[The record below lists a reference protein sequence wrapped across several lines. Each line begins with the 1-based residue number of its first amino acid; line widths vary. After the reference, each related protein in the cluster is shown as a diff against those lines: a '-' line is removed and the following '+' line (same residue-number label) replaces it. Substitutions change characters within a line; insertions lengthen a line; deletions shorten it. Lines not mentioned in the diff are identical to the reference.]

1 MLVSL
6 VTGDHVML
14 LIDEKHISLSELL
27 AINESKASDDFEK
40 AVADNISK
48 LSKDHV
54 YSAERPVSDNRYSD
68 VIITRNDGTS
78 AWLEVKM
85 DHHAGV
91 GSPRVYY
98 SDYEGGWAT
107 TYTSPSA
114 AWVVELLNNNDEVK
128 RWVNDFK
135 KWLCNELKTTKD
147 KKLLEIVKKPKENK
161 NYKPS
166 DLQIVIPTT
175 GGGLKEHGAIP
186 FDVMYKYVDE
196 NNKRYILTYECD
208 ISKLIEDHYTKGK
221 AEPTYYIQAGDDLYR
236 LGNKNPFSWKLPR
249 LKAPDGTCSI
259 RVSTRHSFY
268 EVQVDIKTHTIN
280 DSEYSLKPNSQK
292 LSPF

>member
-1 MLVSL
+1 
-6 VTGDHVML
+6 ML
-14 LIDEKHISLSELL
+14 LINESYTSLDNLL
-27 AINESKASDDFEK
+27 MMNESKASDDFEK
-40 AVADNISK
+40 AVADNINKVSG
-48 LSKDHV
+48 DHT
-54 YSAERPVSDNRYSD
+54 YTAERPVSDNRYSD
-68 VIITRNDGTS
+68 IIITRNDGVS

-98 SDYEGGWAT
+98 SDYEGGWNT
-107 TYTSPSA
+107 TYTTPA
-114 AWVVELLNNNDEVK
+114 AAFCVELLNSNVEVK
-128 RWVNDFK
+128 QWVNDFK

-147 KKLLEIVKKPKENK
+147 KKLLEIIKKPKESK

-175 GGGLKEHGAIP
+175 GGGLKKTGAIP
-186 FDVMYKYVDE
+186 FETMYKYVEE
-196 NNKRYILTYECD
+196 NNKRYVITYECD

-221 AEPTYYIQAGDDLYR
+221 AEPTYYIQAGDDLYK
-236 LGNKNPFSWKLPR
+236 LGNKNPFKWNVPK

-259 RVSTRHSFY
+259 RISTRQGFY

-280 DSEYSLKPNSQK
+280 DSEYSLKPGSQK
-292 LSPF
+292 MLPF